1 MTLTPPNSQDFPGE
15 EPRSRTWRDIPP
27 APPLGSPLPPPTHSS
42 GAGVYTP
49 EVPQRSRKKPVGIV
63 AAAVLLIVG
72 ILVFAAQGGT
82 SSSDAEKVTS
92 TTSEVSKG
100 TSTVPG
106 STVAP
111 GNSSPSVGAAGSP
124 QAIAQA
130 VGPAVVQIDDNGS
143 IGSGVIYNKS
153 GLILTAHHVV
163 ANSATV
169 TVVFADGTKVEGRV
183 VGRQPARDLAIVAV
197 TSEKE
202 LTAAELADTSS
213 LAIGQPVVALGSPFG
228 FQASVTSGIISGLN
242 RQLKITNLTLT
253 GLIQT
258 DAAINPGN
266 SGGPLIDSSN
276 KVIGINTAI
285 ATATGGS
292 NGVGFAVPVNDA
304 KELQEKVEA
313 AGGAKA
319 PTIEA
324 PESSSSDIPG
334 FDFQL
339 PDSLNDLFGDLFK
352 EFNNPGADGGMGN
365 NGGNTQ
371 ENTGFLE
378 VDPMP
383 SGWAK
388 MGDSSFL
395 NTTPNGEEGVHSL
408 TLIGPSGQVNVSGT
422 KGSRSSQ
429 VAEQYKGNG
438 IVRKIGDDITVVV
451 ESFGDVSSKDL
462 KAIADAVK
470 EKK

>member
-1 MTLTPPNSQDFPGE
+1 
-15 EPRSRTWRDIPP
+15 
-27 APPLGSPLPPPTHSS
+27 
-42 GAGVYTP
+42 
-49 EVPQRSRKKPVGIV
+49 V

-82 SSSDAEKVTS
+82 NSSDAEKVTS
-92 TTSEVSKG
+92 TTSEASKA

-111 GNSSPSVGAAGSP
+111 GNTSPSVGAAGSP

-163 ANSATV
+163 ANSATL

-197 TSEKE
+197 ASEKE
-202 LTAAELADTSS
+202 LTAAQFADTST

-313 AGGAKA
+313 AGGVKA

>member
-1 MTLTPPNSQDFPGE
+1 MTLTPPNPQDSSNE

-27 APPLGSPLPPPTHSS
+27 APPLGSPLPPPTHTS
-42 GAGVYTP
+42 GAGAYEPVA
-49 EVPQRSRKKPVGIV
+49 PQKSRKKLVGIV
-63 AAAVLLIVG
+63 AGAVLVL
-72 ILVFAAQGGT
+72 AAIAVVATQSEN
-82 SSSDAEKVTS
+82 SSTDAEEVTS
-92 TTSEVSKG
+92 TTSEESKA

-111 GNSSPSVGAAGSP
+111 GNTSPSVGAAGSP

-163 ANSATV
+163 ANSSTV

-183 VGRQPARDLAIVAV
+183 VGRQPARDLAVVAV

-202 LTAAELADTSS
+202 LTAAQLADTSN

-228 FQASVTSGIISGLN
+228 YQASVTSGIISGLN

-266 SGGPLIDSSN
+266 SGGPLIDASN

-285 ATATGGS
+285 ATASGGS

-313 AGGAKA
+313 AGGVKA

-324 PESSSSDIPG
+324 PQSSASEIPG
-334 FDFQL
+334 FDFQM

-352 EFNNPGADGGMGN
+352 EFNNPDADGGMGN

-422 KGSRSSQ
+422 KGARSSQ

-451 ESFGDVSSKDL
+451 ESFGDVPSKDL
-462 KAIADAVK
+462 KTIADAVK

>member
-1 MTLTPPNSQDFPGE
+1 MTLTTPNSPDFPGE

-27 APPLGSPLPPPTHSS
+27 APPLGSPLPPPSHTS
-42 GAGVYTP
+42 GATTYEPVA
-49 EVPQRSRKKPVGIV
+49 PQRSRKKPVGIV

-92 TTSEVSKG
+92 TTSEASKG

-183 VGRQPARDLAIVAV
+183 VGRQPARDLAVVAV
-197 TSEKE
+197 TAEKE
-202 LTAAELADTSS
+202 LTAAELADTSN

-242 RQLKITNLTLT
+242 RQLKITNLNLT

-422 KGSRSSQ
+422 KGSRSSK

-438 IVRKIGDDITVVV
+438 IVRKIGKDITVVV

-462 KAIADAVK
+462 KTIADAVK

>member
-1 MTLTPPNSQDFPGE
+1 
-15 EPRSRTWRDIPP
+15 
-27 APPLGSPLPPPTHSS
+27 
-42 GAGVYTP
+42 
-49 EVPQRSRKKPVGIV
+49 V

-82 SSSDAEKVTS
+82 NSSDAEKVTS
-92 TTSEVSKG
+92 TTSEASKA

-111 GNSSPSVGAAGSP
+111 GNTSPSVGAAGSP

-163 ANSATV
+163 ANSATL

-197 TSEKE
+197 ASEKE
-202 LTAAELADTSS
+202 LTAAQLADTST

-408 TLIGPSGQVNVSGT
+408 TLIGPIGQVKVSGT

>member
-1 MTLTPPNSQDFPGE
+1 MTLTPPNPQDSPNE

-27 APPLGSPLPPPTHSS
+27 APPLGSPLPPPSHTN
-42 GAGVYTP
+42 GATTYEPVA
-49 EVPQRSRKKPVGIV
+49 PQRSRKKPVGIV

-100 TSTVPG
+100 SSTVPG

-111 GNSSPSVGAAGSP
+111 GSSSPSVGAAGSP

-163 ANSATV
+163 ANSSTV

-197 TSEKE
+197 ASEKE
-202 LTAAELADTSS
+202 LTAAQLADTST

-228 FQASVTSGIISGLN
+228 YQASVTSGIISGLN

-266 SGGPLIDSSN
+266 SGGPLIDASN

-285 ATATGGS
+285 ATASGGS

-324 PESSSSDIPG
+324 PESSSSQIPG
-334 FDFQL
+334 FDFQM

-352 EFNNPGADGGMGN
+352 EFNNPDADGGMGN

-422 KGSRSSQ
+422 KGARSSQ

-451 ESFGDVSSKDL
+451 ESFGDVPSKDL
-462 KAIADAVK
+462 KTIADAVK

>member
-1 MTLTPPNSQDFPGE
+1 
-15 EPRSRTWRDIPP
+15 
-27 APPLGSPLPPPTHSS
+27 
-42 GAGVYTP
+42 
-49 EVPQRSRKKPVGIV
+49 VGIV

-72 ILVFAAQGGT
+72 LLVFAAQGGT

-92 TTSEVSKG
+92 TTSEASKA

-163 ANSATV
+163 ANSSTV

-202 LTAAELADTSS
+202 LTAAQLADTSN

-324 PESSSSDIPG
+324 PESSSSEIPG

-438 IVRKIGDDITVVV
+438 IVRKIGKDITVVV

-462 KAIADAVK
+462 KTIADAVK

>member
-1 MTLTPPNSQDFPGE
+1 MTLTPPNSPDFPNE

-27 APPLGSPLPPPTHSS
+27 APPLGSPLPPPSHIS
-42 GAGVYTP
+42 GATTNEPVA
-49 EVPQRSRKKPVGIV
+49 PQRSRKKLVGII
-63 AAAVLLIVG
+63 AGAVLLVVA
-72 ILVFAAQGGT
+72 ILVVAAQGGSNST
-82 SSSDAEKVTS
+82 VADEVTS

-111 GNSSPSVGAAGSP
+111 GSSSPSVGAAGSP

-130 VGPAVVQIDDNGS
+130 VGPAVVQIDDKGS

-183 VGRQPARDLAIVAV
+183 VGRQPARDLAVVAV
-197 TSEKE
+197 TSQKE
-202 LTAAELADTSS
+202 LTAAQLADTAN

-228 FQASVTSGIISGLN
+228 YQASVTSGIISGLN
-242 RQLKITNLTLT
+242 RQLKLTNLTLT

-266 SGGPLIDSSN
+266 SGGPLIDESN

-285 ATATGGS
+285 ATASGGS

-324 PESSSSDIPG
+324 PEPSSSEIPG
-334 FDFQL
+334 FDFQM

-352 EFNNPGADGGMGN
+352 EFNNPDADGGMGN

-371 ENTGFLE
+371 
-378 VDPMP
+378 DPMP
-383 SGWAK
+383 SGWSK

-395 NTTPNGEEGVHSL
+395 NNTPNGEEGVHSL

-438 IVRKIGDDITVVV
+438 IVRKIGKDITVVV
-451 ESFGDVSSKDL
+451 EGFGDVSNKDL
-462 KAIADAVK
+462 KTIADAVK

>member
-1 MTLTPPNSQDFPGE
+1 MTLTPPNPQDSLHE

-42 GAGVYTP
+42 GAGVYVP
-49 EVPQRSRKKPVGIV
+49 EVPQSSRKKLVGIV
-63 AAAVLLIVG
+63 AGAALVLAAVAVL
-72 ILVFAAQGGT
+72 AAQGENDST
-82 SSSDAEKVTS
+82 DAEKVTT
-92 TTSEVSKG
+92 TTSEESKS

-111 GNSSPSVGAAGSP
+111 GNTSPSVGAAGSP

-130 VGPAVVQIDDNGS
+130 VGPAVVQIDDKGS

-163 ANSATV
+163 ANSSTV

-183 VGRQPARDLAIVAV
+183 VGRQPARDLAVVAV

-202 LTAAELADTSS
+202 LTAAQLADTAN

-228 FQASVTSGIISGLN
+228 YQASVTSGIISGLN
-242 RQLKITNLTLT
+242 RQLKLTNLTLT

-266 SGGPLIDSSN
+266 SGGPLIDATN

-285 ATATGGS
+285 ATASGGS

-324 PESSSSDIPG
+324 PELRSSDIPG
-334 FDFQL
+334 FDFQM

-352 EFNNPGADGGMGN
+352 QFNDPGTDGGTGN
-365 NGGNTQ
+365 NGGAPQ
-371 ENTGFLE
+371 QNTGFLE
-378 VDPMP
+378 VNPMP
-383 SGWAK
+383 SGWSQV
-388 MGDSSFL
+388 GDSSFL
-395 NTTPNGEEGVHSL
+395 NNTPTGEEGLHSI

-438 IVRKIGDDITVVV
+438 IVRKIGKDITVVV
-451 ESFGDVSSKDL
+451 EGFGDVSSKDL
-462 KAIADAVK
+462 KTIADAVK

>member
-1 MTLTPPNSQDFPGE
+1 MTLTPPNSPEFPGE

-27 APPLGSPLPPPTHSS
+27 APPLGSPLPPPSHIS
-42 GAGVYTP
+42 GAGVHEPAPT
-49 EVPQRSRKKPVGIV
+49 QKSRKKLVGIIAGAVFLIGAV
-63 AAAVLLIVG
+63 AVVAS
-72 ILVFAAQGGT
+72 QGG
-82 SSSDAEKVTS
+82 SDSTDADEVTS
-92 TTSEVSKG
+92 TTTEVSKSA
-100 TSTVPG
+100 STVPN

-111 GNSSPSVGAAGSP
+111 GNTSPSVGAAGSP

-163 ANSATV
+163 ANSSTV

-202 LTAAELADTSS
+202 LTAAQLADTSN

-228 FQASVTSGIISGLN
+228 YQASVTSGIISGLN
-242 RQLKITNLTLT
+242 RQLKLTNLTLT

-266 SGGPLIDSSN
+266 SGGPLIDASN

-285 ATATGGS
+285 ATASGGS

-319 PTIEA
+319 PTIDA
-324 PESSSSDIPG
+324 PESSSSEIPG
-334 FDFQL
+334 FDFQM

-352 EFNNPGADGGMGN
+352 QFNDPGTDGGTGN
-365 NGGNTQ
+365 NGGTTQ

-378 VDPMP
+378 VNPLP
-383 SGWAK
+383 SGWSK

-395 NTTPNGEEGVHSL
+395 NTAPTGEEGVHSI

-438 IVRKIGDDITVVV
+438 IIRKIGKDITVVV
-451 ESFGDVSSKDL
+451 EGFGDVSSKDL
-462 KAIADAVK
+462 KTIADAVK

>member
-1 MTLTPPNSQDFPGE
+1 MTLTPPNSPDFPGE

-27 APPLGSPLPPPTHSS
+27 APPLGSPLPPPSHTS
-42 GAGVYTP
+42 GAGVH
-49 EVPQRSRKKPVGIV
+49 ESAAPQKSRKKLVGII
-63 AAAVLLIVG
+63 AGAVLLIGAVA
-72 ILVFAAQGGT
+72 VVASQGG
-82 SSSDAEKVTS
+82 SDSTDAGEVTS
-92 TTSEVSKG
+92 TTTEVSKSA
-100 TSTVPG
+100 STVPNT
-106 STVAP
+106 TVAP
-111 GNSSPSVGAAGSP
+111 GNTSPSVGAAGSP

-163 ANSATV
+163 ANSSTV

-202 LTAAELADTSS
+202 LTAAQLADTSN

-228 FQASVTSGIISGLN
+228 YQASVTSGIISGLN
-242 RQLKITNLTLT
+242 RQLKLTNLTLT

-266 SGGPLIDSSN
+266 SGGPLIDASN

-285 ATATGGS
+285 ATASGGS
-292 NGVGFAVPVNDA
+292 NGVGFAIPVNDA
-304 KELQEKVEA
+304 EELKKKVEA
-313 AGGAKA
+313 AGGTKA

-324 PESSSSDIPG
+324 PQQSSSEIPG
-334 FDFQL
+334 FNFQA

-352 EFNNPGADGGMGN
+352 QFNNPGTDGGTGN
-365 NGGNTQ
+365 NGGTTQ
-371 ENTGFLE
+371 QNTGFLE
-378 VDPMP
+378 VNPLP
-383 SGWAK
+383 SGWSK

-395 NTTPNGEEGVHSL
+395 NTTPTGEEGVHSI

-438 IVRKIGDDITVVV
+438 IVRKIGKDITVVV
-451 ESFGDVSSKDL
+451 EGFGGVSSKDL
-462 KAIADAVK
+462 KTIADAVK

>member
-1 MTLTPPNSQDFPGE
+1 
-15 EPRSRTWRDIPP
+15 
-27 APPLGSPLPPPTHSS
+27 
-42 GAGVYTP
+42 
-49 EVPQRSRKKPVGIV
+49 V

-82 SSSDAEKVTS
+82 NSSDAEKVTS
-92 TTSEVSKG
+92 TTSEASKA

-111 GNSSPSVGAAGSP
+111 GNTSPSVGAAGSP

-163 ANSATV
+163 ANSATL

-197 TSEKE
+197 ASEKE
-202 LTAAELADTSS
+202 LTAAQLADTST

-313 AGGAKA
+313 AGGVKA

-422 KGSRSSQ
+422 KGARSSQ

-451 ESFGDVSSKDL
+451 ESFGDVPSKDL
-462 KAIADAVK
+462 KTIADAVK

>member
-1 MTLTPPNSQDFPGE
+1 MTLTPPNSPDFPGE

-27 APPLGSPLPPPTHSS
+27 APPLGSPLPPPSHTS
-42 GAGVYTP
+42 GATTYEPVA
-49 EVPQRSRKKPVGIV
+49 PQRSRKKPVGIV

-100 TSTVPG
+100 SSTVPG

-111 GNSSPSVGAAGSP
+111 GSSSPSVGAAGSP

-163 ANSATV
+163 ANSSTV

-202 LTAAELADTSS
+202 LTAAKLADTST

-228 FQASVTSGIISGLN
+228 YQASVTSGIISGLN

-266 SGGPLIDSSN
+266 SGGPLIDASN

-285 ATATGGS
+285 ATASGGS

-324 PESSSSDIPG
+324 PESSSSQIPG
-334 FDFQL
+334 FDFQM

-352 EFNNPGADGGMGN
+352 SSIIQTPMGER
-365 NGGNTQ
+365 GTMAETPKKTQ
-371 ENTGFLE
+371 GF
-378 VDPMP
+378 
-383 SGWAK
+383 
-388 MGDSSFL
+388 
-395 NTTPNGEEGVHSL
+395 
-408 TLIGPSGQVNVSGT
+408 
-422 KGSRSSQ
+422 
-429 VAEQYKGNG
+429 
-438 IVRKIGDDITVVV
+438 
-451 ESFGDVSSKDL
+451 
-462 KAIADAVK
+462 
-470 EKK
+470 

>member
-1 MTLTPPNSQDFPGE
+1 MTLTPPNPQDSPQE

-49 EVPQRSRKKPVGIV
+49 EVPQSSRKKLVGIV
-63 AAAVLLIVG
+63 AGAALVLAAVAVL
-72 ILVFAAQGGT
+72 AAQGGNDST
-82 SSSDAEKVTS
+82 DAEKVTT
-92 TTSEVSKG
+92 TTSEESKS

-111 GNSSPSVGAAGSP
+111 GNTSPSVGAAGSP

-130 VGPAVVQIDDNGS
+130 VGPAVVQIDDKGS

-163 ANSATV
+163 ANSSTV

-183 VGRQPARDLAIVAV
+183 VGRQPARDLAVVAV

-202 LTAAELADTSS
+202 LTAAQLADTAN

-228 FQASVTSGIISGLN
+228 YQASVTSGIISGLN
-242 RQLKITNLTLT
+242 RQLKLTNLTLT

-266 SGGPLIDSSN
+266 SGGPLIDATN

-285 ATATGGS
+285 ATASGGS

-324 PESSSSDIPG
+324 PELRSPDIPG
-334 FDFQL
+334 FDFQM

-352 EFNNPGADGGMGN
+352 QFNDPGTDGGTGN
-365 NGGNTQ
+365 NGGAPQ
-371 ENTGFLE
+371 QNTGFLE
-378 VDPMP
+378 VNPMP
-383 SGWAK
+383 SGWSQV
-388 MGDSSFL
+388 GDSSFL
-395 NTTPNGEEGVHSL
+395 NNTPTGEEGVHSI

-438 IVRKIGDDITVVV
+438 IVRKIGKDITVVV
-451 ESFGDVSSKDL
+451 EGFGDVSSKDL
-462 KAIADAVK
+462 KTIADAVK

>member
-1 MTLTPPNSQDFPGE
+1 MTLTPPNSPDFPGE

-27 APPLGSPLPPPTHSS
+27 APPLGSPLPPPSHTS
-42 GAGVYTP
+42 GATTYEPV
-49 EVPQRSRKKPVGIV
+49 VPQRSRKKPVGIV

-100 TSTVPG
+100 SSTVPG

-111 GNSSPSVGAAGSP
+111 GSSSPSVGAAGSP

-163 ANSATV
+163 ANSSTV

-202 LTAAELADTSS
+202 LTAAQLADTSN

-228 FQASVTSGIISGLN
+228 YQASVTSGIISGLN

-266 SGGPLIDSSN
+266 SGGPLIDASN

-285 ATATGGS
+285 ATASGGS

-324 PESSSSDIPG
+324 PESSSSQIPG
-334 FDFQL
+334 FDFQM

-352 EFNNPGADGGMGN
+352 EFNNPDADGGMGN

-422 KGSRSSQ
+422 KGARSSQ

-451 ESFGDVSSKDL
+451 ESFGDVPSKDL
-462 KAIADAVK
+462 KTIADAVK

>member
-1 MTLTPPNSQDFPGE
+1 
-15 EPRSRTWRDIPP
+15 
-27 APPLGSPLPPPTHSS
+27 
-42 GAGVYTP
+42 
-49 EVPQRSRKKPVGIV
+49 V

-82 SSSDAEKVTS
+82 NSSDAEKVTS
-92 TTSEVSKG
+92 TTSEASKA

-111 GNSSPSVGAAGSP
+111 GNTSPSVGAAGSP

-163 ANSATV
+163 ANSATL

-197 TSEKE
+197 ASEKE
-202 LTAAELADTSS
+202 LTAAQLADTST